1 MLQHEDAAQMLLEL
15 GGVEFLSQLR
25 LHSDESLH
33 GPIDAILDHM
43 LNLREMS
50 IIQSGSITD
59 THSNNMTVIPA
70 PVATATPINAVLSA
84 QSFVTETTTLSGLSL
99 GSVVHVQDCET
110 QTVQPEGTMAVG
122 PVVGTHDEGIVV
134 QQPGDLQ
141 VFSQCK

>member
-1 MLQHEDAAQMLLEL
+1 MLLEL

-25 LHSDESLH
+25 LHSDESLY
-33 GPIDAILDHM
+33 GPIDSILDHM

-59 THSNNMTVIPA
+59 SHSNKIMA
-70 PVATATPINAVLSA
+70 FPVPVTTATPINAVLSA

-99 GSVVHVQDCET
+99 GSLVHVQDCET
-110 QTVQPEGTMAVG
+110 QTVQPVITERMVNVG
-122 PVVGTHDEGIVV
+122 PVVGICDEVV
-134 QQPGDLQ
+134 IQEPVDPQ